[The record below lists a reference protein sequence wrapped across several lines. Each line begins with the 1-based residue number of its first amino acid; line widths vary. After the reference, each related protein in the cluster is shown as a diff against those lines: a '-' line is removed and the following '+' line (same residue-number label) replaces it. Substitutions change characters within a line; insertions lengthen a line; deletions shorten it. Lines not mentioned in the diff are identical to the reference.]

1 MARKPFL
8 ATDAMREKVRSRA
21 ARGHRHEDIATI
33 IGCDAKT
40 LRKHFRHE
48 LDLGMAEANGEIA
61 ESLFASAKAGNVA
74 AQIFLAKTR
83 LHWRECGTAEH
94 PASGTDAKSSSP
106 VIILPD
112 NGRDPGLTESLR
124 KAQDLYFTKKRGS

>member
-1 MARKPFL
+1 MARTPFL

-21 ARGHRHEDIATI
+21 AKGHRQEDIATF

-40 LRKHFRHE
+40 LRKHFRRE

-83 LHWRECGTAEH
+83 LNWRECGAADH
-94 PASGTDAKSSSP
+94 PVSGTDAKSTSP

-112 NGRDPGLTESLR
+112 NGRDLGLTEVLR
-124 KAQDLYFTKKRGS
+124 NAQDKYFASKRHR